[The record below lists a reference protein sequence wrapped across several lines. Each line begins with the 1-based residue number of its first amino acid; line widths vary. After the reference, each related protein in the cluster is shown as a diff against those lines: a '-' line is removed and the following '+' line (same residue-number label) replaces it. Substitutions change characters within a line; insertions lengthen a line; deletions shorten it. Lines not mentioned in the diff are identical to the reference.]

1 MQRAT
6 FPFYRRF
13 RERAW
18 DARRCV
24 PASPEKSRGRGGARP
39 SRSAHVSLR
48 LSEAR
53 KTLAEESLRHST
65 YKDLSAFLRG
75 VSTGWDLRAPLAAK
89 AGIALCWAGAHLG
102 TQVQPDTWEEL
113 EGLFRALLGTESLGQ
128 SLCLAEKH
136 VLAALTA
143 GGSPKGSSGG
153 SPRGSSEDPTLGLIG
168 RRGPGREVRQR
179 LAGGGGQSSKVTFKV
194 LDRRLHAID
203 RATGQEGFGSRSE
216 YIRAVALGQNRH
228 REALV
233 KGAATLFWAR
243 SHVGDEIGPAEWLR
257 LDGLLREH
265 ASTYLFPGRCLPEI
279 SPNTISETSP
289 GISDRDPEIPEA
301 ASGGQSLW
309 QAGAH
314 LLASSPEAISAETGL
329 PLG

>member
-1 MQRAT
+1 MQKAT

-18 DARRCV
+18 DVRRSV

-53 KTLAEESLRHST
+53 KALAEESLRHST

-102 TQVQPDTWEEL
+102 TRLKPDTWKEL
-113 EGLFRALLGTESLGQ
+113 QGLLRALLGTESLGR

-136 VLAALTA
+136 VLAALVA
-143 GGSPKGSSGG
+143 KGSPE
-153 SPRGSSEDPTLGLIG
+153 GSSEDPTLGLIG
-168 RRGPGREVRQR
+168 RRGPGREVRRQ
-179 LAGGGGQSSKVTFKV
+179 LAEGGKQSSGVTFKI
-194 LDRRLHAID
+194 LGRRLRIID
-203 RATGQEGFGSRSE
+203 RATGQEGFSSRSE

-243 SHVGDEIGPAEWLR
+243 SHVGDEIGPAEWLG

-265 ASTYLFPGRCLPEI
+265 ASTYLFPSRCLPGI
-279 SPNTISETSP
+279 SPDTISETSP
-289 GISDRDPEIPEA
+289 GISDRDPEIPGA
-301 ASGGQSLW
+301 GSGGQSLW

>member
-1 MQRAT
+1 MQKAT

-13 RERAW
+13 RGRAW
-18 DARRCV
+18 DVRRSV
-24 PASPEKSRGRGGARP
+24 PASSEKSRGRGGTRP

-53 KTLAEESLRHST
+53 KALAEESLRHST

-89 AGIALCWAGAHLG
+89 AGIVLCWAGARLG
-102 TQVQPDTWEEL
+102 TRLGPDTWEEL
-113 EGLFRALLGTESLGQ
+113 QGLLRALLGTEDLGQ

-136 VLAALTA
+136 VLSALVA
-143 GGSPKGSSGG
+143 KGFPK
-153 SPRGSSEDPTLGLIG
+153 GSSEDPTLGLIG
-168 RRGPGREVRQR
+168 LRGPGREVRQR
-179 LAGGGGQSSKVTFKV
+179 LAEGGKQSSQVAFKI
-194 LDRRLHAID
+194 LGRRLHAID
-203 RATGQEGFGSRSE
+203 RATGQEGFDNRSE
-216 YIRAVALGQNRH
+216 YIRAVALGQNRYH
-228 REALV
+228 GALV

-265 ASTYLFPGRCLPEI
+265 ASTYLFPSRCLPEI
-279 SPNTISETSP
+279 SPNTISETSS
-289 GISDRDPEIPEA
+289 GISVRDPEIPGTA
-301 ASGGQSLW
+301 PGGQSLW

-329 PLG
+329 PLS

>member
-1 MQRAT
+1 MRKAT

-13 RERAW
+13 RGRAW
-18 DARRCV
+18 DVRRSV
-24 PASPEKSRGRGGARP
+24 PASSEKSRGRGGARP

-53 KTLAEESLRHST
+53 KALAEESLRHST

-75 VSTGWDLRAPLAAK
+75 VSTGWDPRSPLAAK
-89 AGIALCWAGAHLG
+89 AGIVLCWAGAHLG
-102 TQVQPDTWEEL
+102 TRLGPDTWKEL
-113 EGLFRALLGTESLGQ
+113 QGLLRALLGTEDLGQ

-136 VLAALTA
+136 VLSALVA
-143 GGSPKGSSGG
+143 KGFPK
-153 SPRGSSEDPTLGLIG
+153 GSSEDPTLGLIG

-179 LAGGGGQSSKVTFKV
+179 LAEGGKQSSQVAFKI
-194 LDRRLHAID
+194 LGRRLHAID
-203 RATGQEGFGSRSE
+203 RATGQEGFDNRSE
-216 YIRAVALGQNRH
+216 YIRAVALGQNRYH
-228 REALV
+228 GALV

-265 ASTYLFPGRCLPEI
+265 ASTYLFPSRCLPEI
-279 SPNTISETSP
+279 SPNTISETSS
-289 GISDRDPEIPEA
+289 GISVRDPEIPGTA
-301 ASGGQSLW
+301 PGGQSLW

-329 PLG
+329 PLS

>member
-1 MQRAT
+1 MQKAT

-13 RERAW
+13 RGRAW
-18 DARRCV
+18 DVRRSV
-24 PASPEKSRGRGGARP
+24 PASSEKSRGRGGTRP

-53 KTLAEESLRHST
+53 KALAEESLRHST

-102 TQVQPDTWEEL
+102 TRLGPDTWKEL
-113 EGLFRALLGTESLGQ
+113 QGLLRALLGTESLGR

-143 GGSPKGSSGG
+143 EGSPE
-153 SPRGSSEDPTLGLIG
+153 GSSEDPTLGLIG
-168 RRGPGREVRQR
+168 RRGPGREVRRR
-179 LAGGGGQSSKVTFKV
+179 LAEGGKQSSKITFKI
-194 LDRRLHAID
+194 LGRRLRIID
-203 RATGQEGFGSRSE
+203 RATGQEGFGSRSD
-216 YIRAVALGQNRH
+216 YIRTVALGQNRH

-243 SHVGDEIGPAEWLR
+243 SHVGEEIGPAEWLG

-265 ASTYLFPGRCLPEI
+265 AGTYLFPSRCLPEI
-279 SPNTISETSP
+279 SPNTISETSS
-289 GISDRDPEIPEA
+289 GISVRDPEIPGTA
-301 ASGGQSLW
+301 PGGQSLW

-329 PLG
+329 PLS

>member
-1 MQRAT
+1 M
-6 FPFYRRF
+6 
-13 RERAW
+13 
-18 DARRCV
+18 
-24 PASPEKSRGRGGARP
+24 
-39 SRSAHVSLR
+39 
-48 LSEAR
+48 
-53 KTLAEESLRHST
+53 AEESLRHST

-102 TQVQPDTWEEL
+102 TQVQPDTWKEL
-113 EGLFRALLGTESLGQ
+113 QGLLRALLGTESLGR

-143 GGSPKGSSGG
+143 EGSPK
-153 SPRGSSEDPTLGLIG
+153 GSSEDPTLGLIG

-179 LAGGGGQSSKVTFKV
+179 LAEGGKQSSKITFKI
-194 LDRRLHAID
+194 LGRRLRIID

-243 SHVGDEIGPAEWLR
+243 SHVGEEIGPAEWLG

-265 ASTYLFPGRCLPEI
+265 ASTYLFPSRCLPEI

-289 GISDRDPEIPEA
+289 GISGKDPEIPEA
-301 ASGGQSLW
+301 APGGQSLW

-314 LLASSPEAISAETGL
+314 LLASSPEVISAETGL